1 MLSFSFTLLEFEYNS
16 FVNERKEGIHRDII
30 QKVVDSSI
38 RSTSP
43 YFRSCCCRS
52 SFFFS
57 TGTELKLWMITI
69 RSMFGCQK
77 EIIKNDDDRQLNNM

>member
-16 FVNERKEGIHRDII
+16 FVNERKEGSIHRDII

-43 YFRSCCCRS
+43 YFCSYYCMS
-52 SFFFS
+52 S
-57 TGTELKLWMITI
+57 WMITI
-69 RSMFGCQK
+69 RSMYVRLSKIECK
-77 EIIKNDDDRQLNNM
+77 KSSRVMMIDN